1 MNATQAYAK
10 MEVHVLLIL
19 TIPTASS
26 VNVLQVDTYE
36 SELLFNI

>member
-1 MNATQAYAK
+1 MNATQPQAYAK

-19 TIPTASS
+19 TIPKASS

-36 SELLFNI
+36 SEL